1 MIKRLPFLSLALI
14 LPLLLGFTL
23 LFARQTLA
31 GSPDVCATTC
41 TYSTIQ
47 EALND
52 DNTVGTTLLLAGETF
67 TENVAIT
74 RSITLVGAGSGL
86 TIIDGQLAGTVIHIS
101 GSPVVSISGLTIQR
115 GDTTSVDGG
124 GLLNEGGTVNL
135 SNVIVEKNQAP
146 NGAGI
151 TNAGAGV
158 MVLDNVIVRNNVA
171 DEFVTDISVCEDCA
185 GGGIFNLGV
194 LTITNSTIYGN
205 QAKFGAGIDNAF
217 NSSFFADNIE
227 VYGNTAQNNPGD
239 PDSAGGGIENLGTMT
254 LANSIVHNNL
264 APYGAG
270 LANDGTL
277 TVSGSNIY
285 ANIAGLR
292 GGGLHNSFNL
302 TVQTSNIYDNEAGSG
317 GGGGISSES
326 GTVLVEQTAVYSNSA
341 SGSGGGIV
349 HNVVA
354 GTNSFV
360 ITNSTISGN
369 STSGTGGG
377 LRNAGVATTQLNN
390 VTLYN
395 NSAIVSAGQA
405 VSVFAGSVTA
415 KNSIISSTGTDCSG
429 ALSSS
434 GHNIGSDSSCGL
446 NATADLPNTNP
457 MLGPLQNNGGSTLT
471 HALLIGSPAID
482 SGSGCPAVDQRGVSR
497 SIGAA
502 CDRGAYEFDENT
514 VSVYLPFVIR
524 P

>member
-52 DNTVGTTLLLAGETF
+52 DNTVGTTLILAGETF
-67 TENVAIT
+67 TENVEIT

-194 LTITNSTIYGN
+194 LTITNSTIHGN

-349 HNVVA
+349 RLGRVGTSHNKHVQVLHLGNGVGHGAGADGKLQAGNGTSVA
-354 GTNSFV
+354 E
-360 ITNSTISGN
+360 
-369 STSGTGGG
+369 SGTVIDVVGANQGAHELLEDVSIFVGGFG
-377 LRNAGVATTQLNN
+377 AGVAGDGVATALLGDAHQVIRDVVERFIPGGFAPLRRGAASFFPIGTNERRLHPSWMLDIISTKAPFNTQH
-390 VTLYN
+390 
-395 NSAIVSAGQA
+395 AIVR
-405 VSVFAGSVTA
+405 
-415 KNSIISSTGTDCSG
+415 
-429 ALSSS
+429 
-434 GHNIGSDSSCGL
+434 
-446 NATADLPNTNP
+446 
-457 MLGPLQNNGGSTLT
+457 
-471 HALLIGSPAID
+471 
-482 SGSGCPAVDQRGVSR
+482 RGVKR
-497 SIGAA
+497 
-502 CDRGAYEFDENT
+502 RFD
-514 VSVYLPFVIR
+514 SVDVFILHL
-524 P
+524 